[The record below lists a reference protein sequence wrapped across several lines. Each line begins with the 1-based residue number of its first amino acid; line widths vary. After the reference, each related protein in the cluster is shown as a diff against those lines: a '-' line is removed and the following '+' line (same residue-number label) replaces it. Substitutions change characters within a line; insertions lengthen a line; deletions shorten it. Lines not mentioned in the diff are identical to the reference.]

1 MIYKEHDHFRYF
13 ANTPCLFSKL
23 SYSPASS
30 RQVYDMTMT

>member
-1 MIYKEHDHFRYF
+1 MIISVISLTH
-13 ANTPCLFSKL
+13 PCLFSKL